1 MSTPHSSVSGAT
13 PAPAFVPEDITI
25 IGERTS
31 HRAVRRPDGAPPP
44 WTEDTPVCPVLE
56 RHHMLH
62 LGVVDAVAPYRF
74 VRRSTR
80 AFELLACFGG
90 EGRVLVDGVWRTIGP
105 GTTVLLPQNSV
116 AGYFAVGGEPW
127 KLVWVC
133 YRWPESG
140 LTLSSLNSPVLASHD
155 PMPLLHAVEGLRHE
169 CLRSDP
175 EIACM
180 EQWCSLIHLQV
191 LRFARPRGR
200 ADPMRRLWARVTAS
214 LNEEWTLARLAGEA
228 GCCEEALRRRCQRDF
243 GRSPA
248 QQLAFLRQRRAAE
261 LLLGTDAKLE
271 VIAEAVGYG
280 DAFAFSA
287 AFKKWC
293 GLPPRE
299 FRERRG
305 VAVATGQEHSPIDG
319 IQFARAAG

>member
-1 MSTPHSSVSGAT
+1 
-13 PAPAFVPEDITI
+13 
-25 IGERTS
+25 
-31 HRAVRRPDGAPPP
+31 
-44 WTEDTPVCPVLE
+44 VCPVLA

-62 LGVVDAVAPYRF
+62 LGVVEAVAPYRF
-74 VRRSTR
+74 ARRSTR
-80 AFELLACFGG
+80 ALELLACFGG
-90 EGRVLVDGVWRTIGP
+90 EGRVLVEGVWRTLGP
-105 GTTVLLPQNSV
+105 GMTVLLPQNSV
-116 AGYFAVGGEPW
+116 AGYFATGREPW

-140 LTLSSLNSPVLASHD
+140 LTLSSPNSPVLASHD

-191 LRFARPRGR
+191 LRFARPWGR
-200 ADPMRRLWARVTAS
+200 ADPMRRLWARVAAS
-214 LNEEWTLARLAGEA
+214 LGEEWTLARLAGEA
-228 GCCEEALRRRCQRDF
+228 GCCEEALRRRCQREF

-305 VAVATGQEHSPIDG
+305 VAGPSAGEDSPMRG
-319 IQFARAAG
+319 AGLAPASA